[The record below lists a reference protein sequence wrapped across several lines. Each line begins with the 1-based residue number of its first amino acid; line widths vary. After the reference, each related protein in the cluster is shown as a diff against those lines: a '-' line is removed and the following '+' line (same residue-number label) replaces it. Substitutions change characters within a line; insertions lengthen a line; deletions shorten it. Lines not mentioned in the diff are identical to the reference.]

1 MEEYL
6 NKWMTYE
13 EVAALIMHIRTERQP
28 CAQGKW
34 IKHVSPRFD
43 MRTGLCYMVS
53 LTEWDGEETVIHTQ
67 NECATLKDSL
77 YKRCPNSNVTTQY
90 RFGKG
95 GNISTTMVE
104 GAPNE

>member
-34 IKHVSPRFD
+34 IKYVSPRFD

-67 NECATLKDSL
+67 NECAALKDSL
-77 YKRCPNSNVTTQY
+77 YKRCMDWLDGVA
-90 RFGKG
+90 
-95 GNISTTMVE
+95 E
-104 GAPNE
+104 